1 MAADQH
7 TVTYEV
13 LRERLLTVVRQ
24 MHEEAI
30 TGPHEDWPG
39 MLFVGDDDGLEI
51 AAVYPLAGIDEAEK
65 EHLARVLL
73 PGHIRDGGGWM
84 FAWVAPGLVGDDPDD
99 ECLMLIVGER
109 GRQEA
114 FVAPLARGSSAPQLG
129 DWKGPAQASGLFV
142 EPLAEAVAERGRER
156 AQVESRLERACHDYE
171 REVEAMV
178 ARLERPDDDLGPFL
192 LLDGGASGQCFRE
205 LDAGDLRDSAAL
217 ERLCSEQLAPLI
229 ARERPQ
235 TFALVLSVWA
245 KPVGT
250 PTPAS
255 GDFADHP
262 DSFEQVSVYVGDA
275 EGYVAIVADLLRDSD
290 RPPSMSTWLGG
301 PGSRWSAEYCLADS
315 LCQLLAWARARA

>member
-1 MAADQH
+1 MPADQH
-7 TVTYEV
+7 TVTYEI

-30 TGPHEDWPG
+30 TGPHEDWPW
-39 MLFVGDDDGLEI
+39 MLLVGDDDGLEI

-99 ECLMLIVGER
+99 ECLMLIVGDG

-114 FVAPLARGSSAPQLG
+114 FVAPLA
-129 DWKGPAQASGLFV
+129 V
-142 EPLAEAVAERGRER
+142 AVAERRREP

-192 LLDGGASGQCFRE
+192 FLDGGTSGQCFRE
-205 LDAGDLRDSAAL
+205 LDAGDLHDSAAL
-217 ERLCSEQLAPLI
+217 ERLCNKQLAPLI

-245 KPVGT
+245 KPARA

-275 EGYVAIVADLLRDSD
+275 EGYVAMVADLLRHSD

-315 LCQLLAWARARA
+315 LCQLLTWAQART